1 MRALNCFA
9 CTVDLQSYESY
20 CSVYLV
26 TPEARA
32 MLSSRPA
39 DKSFIRVQWRPGEL
53 RSLREPE
60 QLLSASEILMGWAS
74 RGKWMAVWLG

>member
-1 MRALNCFA
+1 
-9 CTVDLQSYESY
+9 
-20 CSVYLV
+20 
-26 TPEARA
+26 